1 MPQLEQSAHNHLALM
16 LKKYLD
22 SSSDE
27 EDLHPRNMDI
37 ILDALDQ
44 MEVDNDPEA
53 DDTESDKL
61 DEIDVAAAPNQ
72 PQRIP
77 TPPPTIFKTRKQGMF
92 M

>member
-1 MPQLEQSAHNHLALM
+1 MPQQSAHNHVALM
-16 LKKYLD
+16 LEEDLD

-27 EDLHPRNMDI
+27 EDLHPRKTST

-53 DDTESDKL
+53 EDTESDEL

-77 TPPPTIFKTRKQGMF
+77 TPPPTILKKRKRGMF
-92 M
+92 T